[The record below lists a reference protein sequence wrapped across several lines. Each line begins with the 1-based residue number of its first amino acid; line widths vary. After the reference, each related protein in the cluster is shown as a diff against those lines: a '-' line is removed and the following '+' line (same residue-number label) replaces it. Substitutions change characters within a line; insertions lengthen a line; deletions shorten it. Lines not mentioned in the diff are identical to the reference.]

1 MPGVLL
7 RALSEYKFVGTP
19 LWRMSD
25 GKDLVRVELTFH
37 KALPTKP
44 YYKKRVESRRQP
56 APSADEWPHQ
66 PSAATRP
73 TTTTRSTPAR
83 RQPAMER
90 EMPPQPTQTLQ
101 DNTSRMIAHR
111 RQQPYSH
118 RRSSLDQLYRLHLQ
132 NHHRRR
138 SREQSRRRR
147 RLHPRSTSMLTLR
160 KNTLY
165 MRSTTSR
172 MSPLQST
179 RPSLKLNDY
188 QETTKKSTSTCQF
201 ISSTIETTNIGLSSR
216 DLLPSSTTKSGTNTS
231 KSFTREAS
239 NNGTQPTGTT
249 SWSNREV
256 TPRGRWRT
264 TTYSSGAAKLP
275 WYDLLLSRS
284 NLRHADLGEDTLLIP
299 G

>member
-1 MPGVLL
+1 MPETVMPGVLF

-37 KALPTKP
+37 KALPTALLQEEGWKQEAACTLCWRVASP
-44 YYKKRVESRRQP
+44 ALCCYKTDDDNQIDACSTTASYGEGCHHHQRR
-56 APSADEWPHQ
+56 HY
-66 PSAATRP
+66 
-73 TTTTRSTPAR
+73 
-83 RQPAMER
+83 
-90 EMPPQPTQTLQ
+90 QTLQ

-118 RRSSLDQLYRLHLQ
+118 RRSSLDQLHVHRLPLQ
-132 NHHRRR
+132 NQHRRR
-138 SREQSRRRR
+138 SREQSRRRQ

-165 MRSTTSR
+165 MRSTTFR

-188 QETTKKSTSTCQF
+188 QKTTKKSTSTYQF
-201 ISSTIETTNIGLSSR
+201 ISSTIETTNTGLSSR

-231 KSFTREAS
+231 KSFTKMS
-239 NNGTQPTGTT
+239 
-249 SWSNREV
+249 
-256 TPRGRWRT
+256 PRRWYYLVCVLCRNWRSDGMCVLYVIWDFF
-264 TTYSSGAAKLP
+264 TYCRLS
-275 WYDLLLSRS
+275 LSRPRLS
-284 NLRHADLGEDTLLIP
+284 RLTGYLEVKI
-299 G
+299 